1 MRRYKILIILESKN
15 FGIEIKKLLLDVG
28 MQQAELAERV
38 GVSTGF
44 LSQVLSGKKEAFETR
59 RKILSVV
66 NEEVK
71 KLLTPN

>member
-1 MRRYKILIILESKN
+1 
-15 FGIEIKKLLLDVG
+15 